1 MGNKNNNQE
10 QKNKILIKTD
20 ELETKYKQNFNMI
33 QEKQTNTL
41 ISNLEKE
48 RNEKIKY
55 DMNIIVYSDE
65 PISNGFKAM
74 INKIKRNEWKI
85 TYIDGNFTEN
95 NSNNLILK
103 FKKEHK
109 EKKFKNVVLIP
120 ISSMNYLKEIMK
132 DASKNIFEHFSDL
145 EIDEQPFIIFIDYNN
160 NDFEYKIYDMK
171 KTNNPFEEL
180 KNIY

>member
-10 QKNKILIKTD
+10 QKNKILLKTD

-74 INKIKRNEWKI
+74 IN
-85 TYIDGNFTEN
+85 
-95 NSNNLILK
+95 
-103 FKKEHK
+103 
-109 EKKFKNVVLIP
+109 
-120 ISSMNYLKEIMK
+120 
-132 DASKNIFEHFSDL
+132 
-145 EIDEQPFIIFIDYNN
+145 
-160 NDFEYKIYDMK
+160 
-171 KTNNPFEEL
+171 
-180 KNIY
+180 